1 MAFSPTELN
10 NADLLYGYLDE
21 YLDGELTPDI
31 LAKMESLLQTP
42 EFVGLAD
49 RFQSLR
55 GKLQLAMQSY
65 YLKEEELAVL
75 SALVVPQ
82 GDKQKAEATSI
93 EVLSRSNTHSV
104 YLRAGVLILLLAAI
118 SGSIWKFGRTKEQKF
133 KPLEYLGY
141 EAQAMDEDAQE
152 RLNLPSHD
160 AKEVRQYL
168 ETYPGLEFK
177 AQVLRGVPADWQV
190 DGATVIDYEVAKVAA
205 VLYERGKGKSKE
217 KFFYFSFAG
226 GLSDLPAAEAGN
238 MRGLIYQTYTS
249 NELNFVAWQPVAGV
263 VAILVGRHSAPDLAD
278 ILLTSR
284 APKN

>member
-1 MAFSPTELN
+1 MAFSPTQLN
-10 NADLLYGYLDE
+10 DADLLYGYLDE

-31 LAKMESLLQTP
+31 LAKIEPLLKTP
-42 EFVGLAD
+42 EFAGLPD
-49 RFQSLR
+49 RFQALR

-65 YLKEEELAVL
+65 YLKEEELGVL

-93 EVLSRSNTHSV
+93 EVLSRKNTHSV
-104 YLRAGVLILLLAAI
+104 YLRAGVLVFMVAAI
-118 SGSIWKFGRTKEQKF
+118 SASIWKFGRHKEQKF

-168 ETYPGLEFK
+168 ESYPGLEFK
-177 AQVLRGVPADWQV
+177 AQVLHVLPTGWQV

-205 VLYERGKGKSKE
+205 VLYERGGGKNKE

-226 GLSDLPAAEAGN
+226 DLSDLPSAEAGN

-249 NELNFVAWQPVAGV
+249 NELNFVAWQPVPGV
-263 VAILVGRHSAPDLAD
+263 VAILAGRHSAPELAE
-278 ILLTSR
+278 IVLASR
-284 APKN
+284 STKD